1 MPIYYGKS
9 VTTLISAYQ
18 APGEAEAELAA
29 FEKHGII
36 NFAITLDSDYFL
48 FGGTRLIWKLVL
60 IEYVR
65 GVAFY

>member
-9 VTTLISAYQ
+9 VTTLISAHQ

-36 NFAITLDSDYFL
+36 NFTITLDSDYFL
-48 FGGTRLIWKLVL
+48 FGGTRLI
-60 IEYVR
+60 
-65 GVAFY
+65 